1 MASQIMDKILEAE
14 KLCDIKKEE
23 AKKQSAE
30 ILGEAEKKA
39 SAMKEQ
45 ARRFAKDRAKAITD
59 VAQKNAALLLSEK
72 QTRTQE
78 KINEMRAAC
87 EEKRSFAVKQTAL
100 YLLELSK
107 GR

>member
-14 KLCDIKKEE
+14 RLCDEKKEE

-39 SAMKEQ
+39 AAMKEQ
-45 ARRFAKDRAKAITD
+45 ARQFSKDRAKAITD
-59 VAQKNAALLLSEK
+59 EAQKKAALLLSEK
-72 QTRTQE
+72 QAETQE
-78 KINEMRAAC
+78 KINEMRFAC
-87 EEKRSFAVKQTAL
+87 EDKRNLAVKQTAL